1 MIVTP
6 FGSCRIEDIAHSSNL
21 SNEIS
26 YTHCTKEIIQLIKY
40 INGDI
45 KLENYYDRFCMR
57 KSIINKESMKYDPS
71 FKERFDKTNVFVLEI
86 TSMKKYMYKDKY
98 FSHMAVDRRLFDKD
112 YKNTPEDIFNETNVI
127 LQTDEEIENDIL
139 EIQKLVFPRPIIV
152 ISHINV
158 TYKGKKL
165 HKRDYLIT
173 LLEKICKKN
182 KIMFIN
188 PTNLLTQFEQ
198 SDIMEPDLGHI
209 NTITKHILYNH
220 INLCT
225 SYIFQKGDFYK
236 RDPILLHQSII

>member
-1 MIVTP
+1 MIGLSIYIIILITTIILHYALYTWTNDLKKL
-6 FGSCRIEDIAHSSNL
+6 GCKCSSGTVRDVINML
-21 SNEIS
+21 A
-26 YTHCTKEIIQLIKY
+26 LIFLLLIPY
-40 INGDI
+40 RMLN
-45 KLENYYDRFCMR
+45 
-57 KSIINKESMKYDPS
+57 
-71 FKERFDKTNVFVLEI
+71 
-86 TSMKKYMYKDKY
+86 YKDKY

-127 LQTDEEIENDIL
+127 LQTNEEIENDIL

-209 NTITKHILYNH
+209 NPITKHILYRH
-220 INLCT
+220 INLCV